1 MGTAVCFLWHCPAG
15 HPGLPLATTLPC
27 GVRTFLDGGP
37 NPPTRPP
44 GRLVRRALI
53 LTTSSPHPFPTRRDA
68 PSASGRRDATAV
80 LACLTMHITDA
91 VLLVA
96 AGLAAGTV
104 NAVAGGGSLITFP
117 ALIATGLPPV
127 PANVSNSVSVF
138 PGYVASVA
146 GSRADLPRGRELLA
160 LLPTTVLGTI
170 AGAVLLLATPA
181 RAFELV
187 VPFLVLGATAVLA
200 LQEPLRRFVG
210 HPRDRSPRHRTVAV
224 QAMVALGAVYGGYFG
239 AALGVMLVAG
249 LALVLDASLV
259 RVSAIKNLLSAVV
272 GLTTLVVFALF
283 GPVNWA
289 AVALVAPAT
298 LVGGYVGAR
307 LVPRLPSTVL
317 RTVIVMFGTVI
328 GLYLLWRAT
337 G

>member
-1 MGTAVCFLWHCPAG
+1 MDLSDA
-15 HPGLPLATTLPC
+15 
-27 GVRTFLDGGP
+27 
-37 NPPTRPP
+37 
-44 GRLVRRALI
+44 AL
-53 LTTSSPHPFPTRRDA
+53 
-68 PSASGRRDATAV
+68 
-80 LACLTMHITDA
+80 
-91 VLLVA
+91 LLV

-117 ALIATGLPPV
+117 AMIAVGLPPV
-127 PANVSNSVSVF
+127 PANVSNSVAVF

-146 GSRADLPRGRELLA
+146 GSRTDLPAGRILRTLV
-160 LLPTTVLGTI
+160 PTTIVGTI
-170 AGAVLLLATPA
+170 AGALLLLATPP

-200 LQEPLRRFVG
+200 FQDPLRRLVG
-210 HPRDRSPRHRTVAV
+210 HPRDLSPRRRTVGLL
-224 QAMVALGAVYGGYFG
+224 AMVALGAVYGGYFG

-249 LALVLDASLV
+249 LALVLDVTLA

-289 AVALVAPAT
+289 AVALAAPAT
-298 LVGGYVGAR
+298 LTGGYAGAR
-307 LVPRLPSTVL
+307 LIRRLPSVVL
-317 RTVIVMFGTVI
+317 KTLIVAFGTVI
-328 GLYLLWRAT
+328 GLYLLWRAL